1 MWFFWWWVKREKMKW
16 VQFFLVV
23 VCKNGAVVW
32 CGFVLKRPRCSCNV
46 YPGTKFLYNSTHQ
59 RGIFPFRII
68 LPSHSLH
75 HHHHSWWWWW
85 WRRRDDEEKRTR
97 QSMVTVR
104 RTHVEM
110 YQSFYF
116 KKLSDVRQNKCSISG
131 KCRNSQRTNRDLAP
145 CSTQDGVV
153 RTLLLTI
160 KKN

>member
-1 MWFFWWWVKREKMKW
+1 MWFCIEKASLFLQRLPRYKIP
-16 VQFFLVV
+16 VQFYAPKRHFSFSDHPSFTLLTSSSSFMVV
-23 VCKNGAVVW
+23 VVVAAAA
-32 CGFVLKRPRCSCNV
+32 
-46 YPGTKFLYNSTHQ
+46 
-59 RGIFPFRII
+59 
-68 LPSHSLH
+68 
-75 HHHHSWWWWW
+75 
-85 WRRRDDEEKRTR
+85 RRRGETKKQQTVQYSYFLLQKRTR